1 MSFVEPSTWEE
12 AAAAAIDL
20 IFGQKRKRKR
30 ADVVQLRTDLDDF
43 IELLFH
49 APAGFTTAKS
59 RWSVIGG
66 DAVELGDALG
76 FDWLSPKTVL
86 ATLIK
91 KQRDYGPENVRRFG
105 RQGLMV
111 RMHDKVARLENLFDK
126 SNEPENES
134 VFDNVLDVIGYAAIG
149 IMWESHQFLLP
160 FTGNMPKGLQDPKP
174 LG

>member
-1 MSFVEPSTWEE
+1 MSFVEPTTWEE
-12 AAAAAIDL
+12 AAEAAVDL
-20 IFGQKRKRKR
+20 IFGQRRKRKR
-30 ADVVQLRTDLDDF
+30 ADVAQLRTDLDDF

-66 DAVELGDALG
+66 DAVELGDTLG

-86 ATLIK
+86 TTLIK
-91 KQRDYGPENVRRFG
+91 KQRDYGPENISRFG

-111 RMHDKVARLENLFDK
+111 RMHDKVARLENLLDK

-160 FTGNMPKGLQDPKP
+160 LTTKSSKGLREPET